1 MTTPSC
7 ALTELE
13 RVILYP
19 SAVKVWADAVE
30 ISVTQECINNG
41 AVRNVLGCPIALAVN
56 GGDTVVGSTVGK
68 QTVTIVYEDKFI
80 TYALPQVAC
89 DFVDEFDEGRDT
101 CTPFEFCLDIILSQ
115 GTEEELWH
123 KKRRLENVG

>member
-1 MTTPSC
+1 MTTPPY

-19 SAVKVWADAVE
+19 SAVKVWSDAKV
-30 ISVTQECINNG
+30 IVVTQECITDG
-41 AVRNVLGCPIALAVN
+41 AVRSVLGCPIALAVN
-56 GGDTVVGSTVGK
+56 GDDTVIGSTVGK

-89 DFVDEFDEGRDT
+89 DFVDEFDLHETGE
-101 CTPFEFCLDIILSQ
+101 PFEFCLDIILSQ